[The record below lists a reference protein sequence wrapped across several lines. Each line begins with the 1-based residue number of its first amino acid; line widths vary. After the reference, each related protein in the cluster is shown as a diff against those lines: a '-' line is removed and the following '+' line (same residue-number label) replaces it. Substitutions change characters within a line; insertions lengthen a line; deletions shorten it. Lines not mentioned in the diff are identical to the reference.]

1 MEGEGDRGRK
11 MGIYSTYIHARIH
24 EHVHQIQVPRR
35 VEQETGQLT
44 DGLKIFLKDG
54 REERVKARLECWF

>member
-1 MEGEGDRGRK
+1 MET
-11 MGIYSTYIHARIH
+11 YSTYIHTYMQLYTSVCITFKC
-24 EHVHQIQVPRR
+24 QGSTRR

-54 REERVKARLECWF
+54 KEERVKARFECWF